1 MDFFKDAIDTLQIVI
16 ILIGA
21 GLGGFGIVNLLEA
34 YGSDNAAGKS
44 QGTKQLMAGIGIAA
58 LAFVLIPGL
67 KDLIDD
73 HTASS
78 VPTTTPGAIIRTI
91 DVIDM

>member
-67 KDLIDD
+67 KDLIDE
-73 HTASS
+73 HTAGATGETS
-78 VPTTTPGAIIRTI
+78 GAIIRTI

>member
-1 MDFFKDAIDTLQIVI
+1 MDFFKDAIDTLQIVL

-21 GLGGFGIVNLLEA
+21 GLGGYGIVNLLEA

-67 KDLIDD
+67 KDLIDE
-73 HTASS
+73 HTAAA
-78 VPTTTPGAIIRTI
+78 TTGAIINTFLLR
-91 DVIDM
+91 

>member
-1 MDFFKDAIDTLQIVI
+1 MDFFNDCVDTLKIVL

-44 QGTKQLMAGIGIAA
+44 QGTKQLMAGIGIAV

-67 KDLIDD
+67 KDLITT
-73 HTASS
+73 HTTGYA
-78 VPTTTPGAIIRTI
+78 AIMPPFMMFR
-91 DVIDM
+91 